1 MAGDL
6 ATNFD
11 TCAAYDNVGDE
22 MLGAVEIN
30 SDTQL
35 HADADIS
42 ARRDRLWPYGI
53 VQISKALK
61 DAARNSKLDLP
72 CHHEIANCPPG
83 PRAHFGYTLQSA
95 DCAPSTPAFEKLRLG
110 DSAS

>member
-1 MAGDL
+1 MALDL

-42 ARRDRLWPYGI
+42 ARGDRLWPYGI
-53 VQISKALK
+53 VANIEGIVRMLPGIRNWTCRATTRSRTVPPAQEHTSDTRFSLRIVRRALPHLK
-61 DAARNSKLDLP
+61 N
-72 CHHEIANCPPG
+72 
-83 PRAHFGYTLQSA
+83 
-95 DCAPSTPAFEKLRLG
+95 
-110 DSAS
+110 